1 MTSDFD
7 TILAQVREDNR
18 KTGRMQFK
26 VYAVKE
32 LQRMGI
38 SSVIVAMILALD
50 TEEDHSQC

>member
-1 MTSDFD
+1 MTQNLD
-7 TILAQVREDNR
+7 TILAQTRDDNR

-26 VYAVKE
+26 IYAVKE